1 MKLFLKE
8 LKVMFHE
15 DVLFTL
21 QYDNDTELQL
31 VLSFYSEYKYRK
43 FAQAKN
49 KRQWL
54 QVELG
59 LDEYFLNTYI
69 DLLKSASLIRLI
81 IDEGNSFIE
90 ILTDKG

>member
-1 MKLFLKE
+1 
-8 LKVMFHE
+8 MFHE

-21 QYDNDTELQL
+21 QYDNNTELQL
-31 VLSFYSEYKYRK
+31 MLSFYSEYKYRK
-43 FAQAKN
+43 FTQAKN

-54 QVELG
+54 QAELG

-69 DLLKSASLIRLI
+69 DLLQNASLIRFI
-81 IDEGNSFIE
+81 IDEGNSFVE

>member
-1 MKLFLKE
+1 
-8 LKVMFHE
+8 MFHE

-21 QYDNDTELQL
+21 QYDNNTELQL
-31 VLSFYSEYKYRK
+31 TLSFYSEYKYRK
-43 FAQAKN
+43 FVQAKN

-69 DLLKSASLIRLI
+69 GLLKNASLIKFI
-81 IDEGNSFIE
+81 IDEGSSFIE
-90 ILTDKG
+90 IFTDN